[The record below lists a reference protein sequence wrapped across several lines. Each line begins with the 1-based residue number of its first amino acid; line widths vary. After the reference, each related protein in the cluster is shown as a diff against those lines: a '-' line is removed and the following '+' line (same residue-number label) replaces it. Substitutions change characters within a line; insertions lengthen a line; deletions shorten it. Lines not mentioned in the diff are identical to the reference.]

1 MTGLAAHAREL
12 GVLRLALLALALLLA
27 AAATAPNAPPALA
40 GWGLI
45 ETKVLPA
52 AAPLALFVLLFDV
65 LMSTV
70 RLADAEEARRGR
82 WKRVLA
88 AELLVAAV
96 LVAAWAP
103 FFAAVFAPLAGS
115 Q

>member
-1 MTGLAAHAREL
+1 MTGLAARAREL
-12 GVLRLALLALALLLA
+12 GILRLALLALALLLA
-27 AAATAPNAPPALA
+27 AVATAPNAPPARS

-45 ETKVLPA
+45 ETIVLPA
-52 AAPLALFVLLFDV
+52 TAPLALFVLLFEV

-70 RLADAEEARRGR
+70 RLADAKDGQRGR

-88 AELLVAAV
+88 AELLTATI

-103 FFAAVFAPLAGS
+103 FFASVFTPLAGS
-115 Q
+115 

>member
-1 MTGLAAHAREL
+1 MRAREL
-12 GVLRLALLALALLLA
+12 GVLRLALLALILLLA
-27 AAATAPNAPPALA
+27 AAATAPDAMPARS

-45 ETKVLPA
+45 ESVVLPA
-52 AAPLALFVLLFDV
+52 AAPLALFGLLFEV

-70 RLADAEEARRGR
+70 RLADAEDTQRGR

-88 AELLVAAV
+88 AELLTALV

-103 FFAAVFAPLAGS
+103 FFAAVFIPEAKS
-115 Q
+115 

>member
-27 AAATAPNAPPALA
+27 AAATAPDAPPARS

-45 ETKVLPA
+45 ETVVLPA
-52 AAPLALFVLLFDV
+52 AAPLALFVVLFEV

-70 RLADAEEARRGR
+70 RLADAEDAQRGR

-88 AELLVAAV
+88 AELLVAAI

-115 Q
+115 